1 MPGRNEFFSNAASQ
15 AQGLQLVEFHSKI
28 GLVSRQND
36 EWIALYDEAVYQLAL
51 GNVDQCIEELNA
63 LLKEYPDCLDAQL
76 ALGNAYLRKNDLEQA
91 LGETLKAVEMEAENQ
106 MAQMNLSIIYMRMG
120 DKEKAEHHALK
131 AKLSYW
137 KKSGKEP
144 PPYLRETVRNDL
156 QILGQTTPQPMTFS
170 KKKSDVQ
177 DTPPSPKPET
187 ES

>member
-1 MPGRNEFFSNAASQ
+1 M
-15 AQGLQLVEFHSKI
+15 
-28 GLVSRQND
+28 
-36 EWIALYDEAVYQLAL
+36 
-51 GNVDQCIEELNA
+51 
-63 LLKEYPDCLDAQL
+63 
-76 ALGNAYLRKNDLEQA
+76 GNAYLRKNDLEQA

-156 QILGQTTPQPMTFS
+156 QILRQTTPQPMTFS